1 MVPPAGFSGRLPCWV
16 MKGSGRLKLVQGGG
30 DGRLAGDAAEAGF
43 TVLLEIWDSAME
55 ELVREM
61 PPDQLRVLLIIDS
74 AGKVSLER
82 LAGALGASTPATS
95 RLCAG
100 MEAAGLLR
108 RCRGAP
114 GSGVILI
121 FVTASGRRL
130 AARIREQ
137 RRAVLDY
144 VLQSLTPDGRESLA
158 RGLSELAD
166 SPP

>member
-1 MVPPAGFSGRLPCWV
+1 MEGN
-16 MKGSGRLKLVQGGG
+16 GRLKLVQGGG
-30 DGRLAGDAAEAGF
+30 DGPPAGDAAEVGF
-43 TVLLEIWDSAME
+43 TVLLEIWHSAVE

-74 AGKVSLER
+74 AGHVSLER
-82 LAGALGASTPATS
+82 LADALGASTPATS
-95 RLCAG
+95 RICEG

-108 RCRGAP
+108 RRRGAP
-114 GSGVILI
+114 GSGVVLI

-130 AARIREQ
+130 MARIREQ
-137 RRAVLDY
+137 RRAVLDH

-158 RGLSELAD
+158 RGLSELAA

>member
-1 MVPPAGFSGRLPCWV
+1 ME
-16 MKGSGRLKLVQGGG
+16 GSRRLKLVQGGG
-30 DGRLAGDAAEAGF
+30 DVPLAADAAEAGF
-43 TVLLEIWDSAME
+43 TVLLEIWHSAIE

-74 AGKVSLER
+74 AGNVSLER
-82 LAGALGASTPATS
+82 LAHALSASTPATS
-95 RLCAG
+95 RMCTA

-108 RCRGAP
+108 RCRGGP

-121 FVTASGRRL
+121 FVTASGQRL

-137 RRAVLDY
+137 RRAVLDHL
-144 VLQSLTPDGRESLA
+144 LQSLTPDGRESLA
-158 RGLSELAD
+158 RGLSELAP

>member
-1 MVPPAGFSGRLPCWV
+1 
-16 MKGSGRLKLVQGGG
+16 VQGGG
-30 DGRLAGDAAEAGF
+30 DVPLAADAAEAGF
-43 TVLLEIWDSAME
+43 TVLLEIWHSAIE

-74 AGKVSLER
+74 ARNVSLER
-82 LAGALGASTPATS
+82 LAGALSASAPATS
-95 RLCAG
+95 RICAAL
-100 MEAAGLLR
+100 EAAGLLS

-130 AARIREQ
+130 AAQIREQ
-137 RRAVLDY
+137 RRAVLDHL
-144 VLQSLTPDGRESLA
+144 LQSLTPDGRESLA
-158 RGLSELAD
+158 RGLSELAA